1 MENENE
7 SIERQ
12 KEYKPVK
19 QFSKKEKND
28 DYKFL
33 RMVNKDIEE
42 YLPVNSLYKLYTE
55 EMVKKEKSKSGNKKE
70 KKNLHSKIQ

>member
-1 MENENE
+1 
-7 SIERQ
+7 
-12 KEYKPVK
+12 
-19 QFSKKEKND
+19 
-28 DYKFL
+28 
-33 RMVNKDIEE
+33 MVNKDIEE

>member
-1 MENENE
+1 MKEFYNKKYEKLDQKAKNE
-7 SIERQ
+7 
-12 KEYKPVK
+12 
-19 QFSKKEKND
+19 FSKKEKND

-55 EMVKKEKSKSGNKKE
+55 EMVKKEKSKNGNKKE